1 MVNALEVKREP
12 TTTTI
17 YGIPFNYLTHKRAI
31 KYLPKFKWDELTAQI
46 AHELAVF
53 EQKKRHEQEQAK
65 EENKAYRKNVGMGK
79 MLESIEEKKRKRGD
93 AGSGKK
99 SVHREFTQRKVV
111 VEENA
116 GKSGGITSVLK
127 KIF

>member
-1 MVNALEVKREP
+1 M
-12 TTTTI
+12 
-17 YGIPFNYLTHKRAI
+17 

-53 EQKKRHEQEQAK
+53 EQKKRHEQEQAR

-93 AGSGKK
+93 VSGAGKK
-99 SVHREFTQRKVV
+99 SVHREFTQRRVV
-111 VEENA
+111 VEENGA
-116 GKSGGITSVLK
+116 EKGGALPAVLR